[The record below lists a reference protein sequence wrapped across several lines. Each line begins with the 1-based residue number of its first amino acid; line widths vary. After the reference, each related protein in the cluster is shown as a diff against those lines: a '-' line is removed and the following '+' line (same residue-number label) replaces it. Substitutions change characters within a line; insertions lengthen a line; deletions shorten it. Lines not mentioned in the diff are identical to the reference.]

1 MKPYIIA
8 TFYRFCPLD
17 DLETLKADLHAA
29 MQTHHILGTILLA
42 TEGINGG
49 MGGTPNDMAA
59 MYDFIRSDARFAGMY
74 FKETSSEMMPYEK
87 VKVKLRKEIVSL
99 GVPGVDPLQ
108 TTGTPV
114 SPEEWNALLTDPDV
128 LVIDNRNTY
137 EIEYG
142 TFMHAIDPQTENFRD
157 FPAYIQANL
166 MDKKDKKIAMCC
178 TGGIRCEKSTAY
190 LKMLGFKH
198 VYQLEGGI
206 IDYMKAMPSEQSLWQ
221 GSCFVFD
228 ERIAIADAS

>member
-8 TFYRFCPLD
+8 TFYCFCPLED
-17 DLETLKADLHAA
+17 FESLKEPLHAA
-29 MQTHHILGTILLA
+29 MQANRILGTILLA
-42 TEGINGG
+42 SEGINGG
-49 MGGTPNDMAA
+49 MGGVPEDMAA
-59 MYDFIRSDARFAGMY
+59 MYDIIRSDARFANMY
-74 FKETSSEMMPYEK
+74 FKETSSDMMPYEK
-87 VKVKLRKEIVSL
+87 IKVKLRKEIVSL
-99 GVPGVDPLQ
+99 GVAGVDPLQ

-114 SPEEWNALLTDPDV
+114 SPEEWNALLRDPDV

-142 TFMHAIDPQTENFRD
+142 TFQNAIDPQTENFRD
-157 FPAYIQANL
+157 FPAYIEANL
-166 MDKKDKKIAMCC
+166 LDKKDKKIAMCC

-190 LKMLGFKH
+190 LKMLGFAH

-206 IDYMKAMPSEQSLWQ
+206 IDYMKAMPAEKSLWQ

-228 ERIAIADAS
+228 ERIAIADAN

>member
-8 TFYRFCPLD
+8 TFYRFCPLE
-17 DLETLKADLHAA
+17 DLETLKVNLHAA
-29 MQTHHILGTILLA
+29 MKTHRILGTILLA

-49 MGGTPNDMAA
+49 MAGTPEDMNA
-59 MYDFIRSDARFAGMY
+59 MYHVIRSDTRFAHLY

-108 TTGTPV
+108 VTGTPV
-114 SPEEWNALLTDPDV
+114 SPEEWNQLLEDPDV
-128 LVIDNRNTY
+128 MVIDNRNTY

-142 TFMHAIDPQTENFRD
+142 TFKHAIDPQTENFRD

-166 MDKKDKKIAMCC
+166 MDKKNKKIAMCC

-190 LKMLGFKH
+190 LKMLGFEH

-206 IDYMKAMPSEQSLWQ
+206 IDYMKTMPAERSLWQ